1 MMSPPA
7 GLPNGKVKR
16 IDSKGRQLLL
26 NIMLNQQPNLD
37 LMFQALADPTR
48 RAMIDR
54 LSRGPASVSE
64 LAKPFDMSLPAVVQH
79 LQALENSGLV
89 TSQKVGRVRTV
100 QIQPDTL
107 SLAEQW
113 INDRRTAWARR
124 LDRLGDFL
132 AETADE
138 PETET

>member
-1 MMSPPA
+1 MPLPA

-16 IDSKGRQLLL
+16 IDTKGLQLLL

-48 RAMIDR
+48 RAMLDR

-64 LAKPFDMSLPAVVQH
+64 LAKPFAMSLPAVVQH

-89 TSQKVGRVRTV
+89 SSRKVGRVRTV
-100 QIQPDTL
+100 QIQADAL

-113 INDRRTAWARR
+113 INDRRTMWSKR
-124 LDRLGDFL
+124 LDRLGELL
-132 AETADE
+132 AEPD
-138 PETET
+138 PEA